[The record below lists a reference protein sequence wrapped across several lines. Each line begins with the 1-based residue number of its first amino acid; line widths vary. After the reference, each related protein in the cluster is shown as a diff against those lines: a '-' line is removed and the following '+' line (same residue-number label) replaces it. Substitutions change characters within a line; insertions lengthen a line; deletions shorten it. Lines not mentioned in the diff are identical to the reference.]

1 MANNPSPGS
10 YVTEYDNSQYT
21 RSASTSI
28 GAIVGPAAQGPV
40 MERVL
45 VTNEAEFINTFGKP
59 DPRQSLMHY
68 AALEFLS
75 KSSRLYVTRIVNDS
89 ATRGPVPLTAAAMF
103 TVDDVNAQVPRP
115 KLSVFDDGSS
125 VAKGVWDPFNN
136 FNFPAQNQPGA
147 QNQLFMVCAANPGVW
162 NNRIYVEIRPNV
174 KPMVDTPNEVYDD
187 LAAFYVDVWLD
198 YKGPRQPRDESFLVK
213 RSRSQDGYGNQL
225 YIEDVINNQS
235 KLIRV
240 RNNETAP
247 EIKLTETC
255 HVFFGGGTNGDR
267 VSMGQIIAGWDLYK
281 DAELVNVNILIQGG
295 APVGMHDV
303 QDIADIQRKMAAVA
317 RERMDAMAVL
327 DVPSAMQET
336 ANAVAYRTQDLNL
349 DSSYAAM
356 YSPDVAI
363 RDKFNDLD
371 LWVPPS
377 GYAAAAYART
387 DEDAEAWFAP
397 AGMTRGALNV
407 VNCRHIYNV
416 GHRDALTDAQINP
429 IRFFPNGAGYK
440 IWGADTLQT
449 MPSSLTNVSV
459 RRLMSMIE
467 KAIGR
472 SDLYSV
478 FDPNDM
484 ILRSRITAMI
494 ERYLEPIRDAGGL
507 YWFQVVCDDSNNPP
521 ALTASGTLVVDA
533 YFDPV
538 IVAKRIKLTANI
550 VQTGAAFRESVVDR
564 T

>member
-1 MANNPSPGS
+1 MANHSSPGS
-10 YVTEYDNSQYT
+10 YVTEYDQLQFV
-21 RSASTSI
+21 RAASTSI

-75 KSSRLYVTRIVNDS
+75 KSSRLYVTRIVNTNAD
-89 ATRGPVPLTAAAMF
+89 RGALPMTAGAVF

-125 VAKGVWDPFNN
+125 KAKGVYDPFNN
-136 FNFPAQNQPGA
+136 FNFPPASSPGGK
-147 QNQLFMVCAANPGVW
+147 NQLFMVCAANPGEW
-162 NNRIYVEIRPNV
+162 NNRIYVEVRPNV
-174 KPMVDTPNEVYDD
+174 KPMVSTPSDEYDD
-187 LAAFYVDVWLD
+187 LTAFWIDVWLD
-198 YKGPRQPRDESFLVK
+198 YRSPRQPKDESFLVK
-213 RSRSQDGYGNQL
+213 RTHSLDGYGNQL
-225 YIEDVINNQS
+225 YIEDVINKQS

-240 RNNETAP
+240 RNNENAP

-255 HVFFGGGTNGDR
+255 HVFLDGATNGGR
-267 VSMGQIIAGWDLYK
+267 VTLGQMLAGWDLYK
-281 DAELVNVNILIQGG
+281 DPELVNVNILIQGG
-295 APVGMHDV
+295 APVGMNDL
-303 QDIADIQRKMAAVA
+303 QDIADIQRRMASVA
-317 RERMDAMAVL
+317 RERMDAIAVL
-327 DVPSAMQET
+327 DVPSRMQET
-336 ANAVAYRTQDLNL
+336 ANAVSYRVQDLNL
-349 DSSYAAM
+349 DTSYAAM
-356 YSPDVAI
+356 YTPDVAI

-387 DEDAEAWFAP
+387 DEDAETWFAP

-407 VNCRHIYNV
+407 VNCRHIYNQ
-416 GHRDALTDAQINP
+416 GHRDALADSQINP

-449 MPSSLTNVSV
+449 MPSALSNVSV
-459 RRLMSMIE
+459 RRLMSKIE
-467 KAIGR
+467 KAVGR

-484 ILRSRITAMI
+484 ILRSRIAAMI

-507 YWFQVVCDDSNNPP
+507 YWFSVVCDETNNPP
-521 ALTASGTLVVDA
+521 AVSASGTLVVDA

-538 IVAKRIKLTANI
+538 ITTKRIKLTANI
-550 VQTGAAFRESVVDR
+550 LKTGASFREVVTDR